1 MLVLPQLVDLA
12 FQDINLTL
20 ESCCVCHL
28 ATLIA
33 HIDVYLQFLTTD
45 AFVPD
50 ASVFVNF
57 CEIKLLIEL
66 LDELPNFVVDN
77 IRFGLIFCKMFCGE
91 YLIGDISQCCI
102 FVVFQETACSLS
114 LR

>member
-33 HIDVYLQFLTTD
+33 HITVY
-45 AFVPD
+45 
-50 ASVFVNF
+50 S
-57 CEIKLLIEL
+57 
-66 LDELPNFVVDN
+66 
-77 IRFGLIFCKMFCGE
+77 
-91 YLIGDISQCCI
+91 Y
-102 FVVFQETACSLS
+102 QETIYSFLS
-114 LR
+114 NFAKEQMTITSVEKTWGTDFWKQIRLSIIHFFLLFLAYTYNSYSSNIHKA